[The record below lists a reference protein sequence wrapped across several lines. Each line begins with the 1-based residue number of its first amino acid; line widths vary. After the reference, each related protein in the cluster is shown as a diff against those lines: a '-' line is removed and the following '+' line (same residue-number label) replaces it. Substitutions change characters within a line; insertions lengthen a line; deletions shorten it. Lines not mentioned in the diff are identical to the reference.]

1 MSKFTDEMLE
11 KIKQMKDVKELLVL
25 AKEND
30 MEITKEEAKDY
41 FEQINPQSDEL
52 ADYELDLVAGGA
64 INESQFAPGGI
75 TLVTPLQEENG
86 DETKSSKLKFPSNA
100 GFT

>member
-11 KIKQMKDVKELLVL
+11 KIKQMKDVKELFVL

-30 MEITKEEAKDY
+30 MEITEEEAQVY
-41 FEQINPQSDEL
+41 FAQLNPQSDEL

-64 INESQFAPGGI
+64 VNESQIVIGGVNPI
-75 TLVTPLQEENG
+75 TLQEEEG
-86 DETKSSKLKFPSNA
+86 YETKQSNPRFPANV